1 MPCVSGV
8 LSQHVAACRVETTLR
23 GWWAPPIELVG
34 GGSVRGWVDGVVV
47 AMVIRAFLF
56 APLFARFARGASSL
70 TATVVEVYVCSC
82 VCVRVC
88 SCVCVCVCSCVRV
101 CSCVFVCVRVC
112 RVCVFVCVRVRSLP
126 PSLPPLPTWC
136 GCGQAAAVVVV
147 VSLVSGFRFLGFGF
161 GGGREGGREG
171 GCDG

>member
-47 AMVIRAFLF
+47 AMVICAFLF
-56 APLFARFARGASSL
+56 APLFALFARFARGASSL
-70 TATVVEVYVCSC
+70 TATVVEVF
-82 VCVRVC
+82 
-88 SCVCVCVCSCVRV
+88 V
-101 CSCVFVCVRVC
+101 CSCVFVCVRVFVC
-112 RVCVFVCVRVRSLP
+112 SCVFVCVFVCSCVFVCVRVRSLP
-126 PSLPPLPTWC
+126 PSLPPLPHPP
-136 GCGQAAAVVVV
+136 GVGVVKRRRLWWRWSVWFR
-147 VSLVSGFRFLGFGF
+147 VSGFWVSGF
-161 GGGREGGREG
+161 GGWVG